1 MNLRDRIL
9 RDGGATIKSRTLT
22 PITPKRGYAVGATTE
37 TAIRL
42 PITATETTIRQ
53 ALFLIW
59 YRFGTRHLGAWVDG
73 DTIHL
78 DPTTIVSTKRDA
90 IRLGRENRQ
99 MAIYNLAKGQTIM
112 I

>member
-9 RDGGATIKSRTLT
+9 RDGGATIKSRTLN

-78 DPTTIVSTKRDA
+78 DPTTIVRTKRDA
-90 IRLGRENRQ
+90 LRLGRENRQ
-99 MAIYNLAKGQTIM
+99 MAIYNLAKGQTIT

>member
-1 MNLRDRIL
+1 MSLLDRIL
-9 RDGGATIKSRTLT
+9 RDGGATITARTLT
-22 PITPKRGYAVGATTE
+22 PITPKRGYAVGATTD

-42 PITATETTIRQ
+42 PITTTDTDLAR

-78 DPTTIVSTKRDA
+78 DPTTIVRSKRDA
-90 IRLGRENRQ
+90 LRIGRENRQ
-99 MAIYNLAKGQTIM
+99 MAIYNLATHQTIT

>member
-1 MNLRDRIL
+1 MSLLDRIL
-9 RDGGATIKSRTLT
+9 RDGGATITARTLA
-22 PITPKRGYAVGATTE
+22 PVSPKRGYAVGATTE

-42 PITATETTIRQ
+42 PITATETDLHR

-59 YRFGTRHLGAWVDG
+59 HRFGTRHLGAWVEG

-78 DPTTIVSTKRDA
+78 DPTTIVRTKRDA
-90 IRLGRENRQ
+90 IALGRENRQ
-99 MAIYNLAKGQTIM
+99 LAIYGFAKRETIT

>member
-1 MNLRDRIL
+1 MGLRSTIL
-9 RDGGATIKSRTLT
+9 ANGGATIAARTLT
-22 PITPKRGYAVGATTE
+22 PITPKRGYAVGATTD

-42 PITATETTIRQ
+42 PITATDTDIAQ

-59 YRFGTRHLGAWVDG
+59 VQYGTRHLGAWVDG

-78 DPTTIVSTKRDA
+78 DPTTIVRSKRDA
-90 IRLGRENRQ
+90 LALGRENRQ
-99 MAIYNLAKGQTIM
+99 MAIYNLATHQTIT